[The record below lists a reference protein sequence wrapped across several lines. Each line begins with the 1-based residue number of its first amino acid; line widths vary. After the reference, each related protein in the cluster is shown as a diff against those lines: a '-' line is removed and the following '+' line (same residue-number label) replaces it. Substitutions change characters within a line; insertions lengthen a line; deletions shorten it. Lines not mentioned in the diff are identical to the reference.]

1 MTASDPPTTTAP
13 TEDEPR
19 TPAEAAGT
27 LGPDAGTIASADVVD
42 EPGVRVRVHPALC
55 NGWGQCHRWAPNVY
69 WLDDEGYIETRL
81 LEVPPEHA
89 LEAWHGAQSCPE
101 GAITVIGP
109 PEPYWRER
117 RRRLAEGG

>member
-1 MTASDPPTTTAP
+1 MSASDPATTAP
-13 TEDEPR
+13 IDDEPR
-19 TPAEAAGT
+19 TPADAADLGAPEAAPLAT
-27 LGPDAGTIASADVVD
+27 TEVED

-69 WLDDEGYIETRL
+69 WLDEEGYIETRL
-81 LEVPPEHA
+81 MEVPPEHA

-117 RRRLAEGG
+117 RRRLAEEG